1 LTGARVPPLRVLITN
16 VTLKTRT
23 GTELYVR
30 DLALGLAAR
39 GHEPVV
45 YARDAGEL
53 ADELTAAGIA
63 VHTRL
68 PTVRTPPDIIH
79 CHHTEPTIEALL
91 RFPYTPAMYVC
102 HDGVTP
108 ADTPPVFAPIRRHV
122 AVDENCRERLL
133 KAGVDDG
140 RILVIG
146 NAVDLRRFR
155 PRPPLPETPRR
166 ALLFSNYASDTTH
179 LPAVRQACAER
190 GVPLDVMGSASGCV
204 QAAPED
210 VLPAYDLV
218 FAKARC
224 ALEAMAVGAAVIV
237 CDAWGLGP
245 MVTRAQ
251 VEHLRRWNFG
261 IRALTRPVAAG
272 CIGEEMARYD
282 RNDAAEVSRWVREA
296 ASLDR
301 CVEDLVKVYR
311 DVIAEYAAL
320 PVREAHVLP
329 RTLRRALPG
338 TGLRNRLRRVP
349 VLGRAIMAVT
359 RGARDR
365 RLRARALRARRRPRP
380 D

>member
-1 LTGARVPPLRVLITN
+1 VPPLRVLITN

-23 GTELYVR
+23 GTEIYVR
-30 DLALGLAAR
+30 DLALELAAR

-68 PTVRTPPDIIH
+68 STVRRPPDVIH
-79 CHHTEPTIEALL
+79 GQHTEPTVEALL
-91 RFPYTPAMYVC
+91 RFPHTPAVYVC
-102 HDGVTP
+102 HDRFTP

-133 KAGVDDG
+133 EAGVDDR
-140 RILVIG
+140 RIQVIA

-155 PRPPLPETPRR
+155 PRPPLPEMPRR
-166 ALLFSNYASDTTH
+166 ALVFSNYASESTH

-190 GVPLDVMGSASGCV
+190 GVALDVLGSASGCV

-224 ALEAMAVGAAVIV
+224 ALEAMAVGSAVIV

-261 IRALTRPVAAG
+261 IRALTRPLAAG
-272 CIGEEMARYD
+272 LIGDEMARYD
-282 RNDAAEVSRWVREA
+282 RDDAAEVSRWVREA
-296 ASLDR
+296 AGLDR
-301 CVEDLVKVYR
+301 CVEDLVGAYR
-311 DVIAEYAAL
+311 DAIAEHAAL
-320 PVREAHVLP
+320 PARETHVPP
-329 RTLRRALPG
+329 RTLRRALPR

-349 VLGRAIMAVT
+349 VLGRAVMALT

-365 RLRARALRARRRPRP
+365 RLRARVLRARRPPPP